1 MIECTEGKLL
11 PAWVNFE
18 IAQLY
23 VHWMNSREYKS
34 RILKD
39 EEFDSLMSTLKSTKG
54 NTNFKHY
61 NEMPVGFLNDDSL
74 DGIYELIGNR

>member
-1 MIECTEGKLL
+1 
-11 PAWVNFE
+11 
-18 IAQLY
+18 
-23 VHWMNSREYKS
+23 MNSRGYKS
-34 RILKD
+34 RILKE

-61 NEMPVGFLNDDSL
+61 NAMPVGFLNDDSL